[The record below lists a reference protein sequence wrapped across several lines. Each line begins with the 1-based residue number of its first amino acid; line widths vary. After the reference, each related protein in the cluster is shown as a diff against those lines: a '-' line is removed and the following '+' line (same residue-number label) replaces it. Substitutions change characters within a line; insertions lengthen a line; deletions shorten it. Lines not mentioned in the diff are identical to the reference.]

1 MTGREKCDKLKA
13 IRRAVASRIGVE
25 LHQTECH
32 FEGECT
38 GTCPKCRQEE
48 KILNEAIIHKGTA
61 VAGMTLIA
69 TSLAA
74 CTPVDRAVTRIL
86 GGDEP
91 VEVGGGGELAGDVS
105 TIDDPVN
112 ENGNAGDSGGNDDIF
127 TQKGDGGESIF
138 TPDGGDE
145 IELDGDVSADYE
157 SGELGIG

>member
-13 IRRAVASRIGVE
+13 IRKAVASRIGVE

-32 FEGECT
+32 FKGECT
-38 GTCPKCRQEE
+38 GTCPKCKQEE

-105 TIDDPVN
+105 AIEDPV
-112 ENGNAGDSGGNDDIF
+112 
-127 TQKGDGGESIF
+127 
-138 TPDGGDE
+138 
-145 IELDGDVSADYE
+145 DY
-157 SGELGIG
+157 